1 MLCIN
6 TRLYRAYR
14 AHWTDRCDWR
24 DWTYRTDRRDWGVL
38 FRKGDYLQKCGF
50 LSNRLAMCI
59 DFDKFLNTAELVSKA
74 EYNADIAALVYLDM
88 VY

>member
-6 TRLYRAYR
+6 KRLYGACRTHGKYRGHRACR
-14 AHWTDRCDWR
+14 SH
-24 DWTYRTDRRDWGVL
+24 WGVL

-59 DFDKFLNTAELVSKA
+59 DFDIFLNTAELVSKA